1 MIAIIVFAAG
11 LVLDFV
17 AFTALQEDR
26 DKKWYQYV
34 WFSFIG
40 LAVVGCLLLL
50 YALLSASNVPSGE
63 AGGFIGLGLLILA
76 FICSPY
82 LVLLLLCLKYRPQRG
97 KK

>member
-1 MIAIIVFAAG
+1 MISMVIFAVG

-17 AFTALQEDR
+17 AFAALQEDR
-26 DKKWYQYV
+26 DRKWYKYV
-34 WFSFIG
+34 WLTFIS

-63 AGGFIGLGLLILA
+63 AGGFMGLGLLILA

-97 KK
+97 KE